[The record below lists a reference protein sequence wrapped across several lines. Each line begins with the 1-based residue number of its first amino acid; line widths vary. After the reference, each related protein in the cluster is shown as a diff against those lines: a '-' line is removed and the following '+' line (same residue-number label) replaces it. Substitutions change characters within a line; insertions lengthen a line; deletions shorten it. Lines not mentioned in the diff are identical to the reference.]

1 MRAPVLISTLA
12 AVAAIGGFFIGK
24 HAATDAY
31 VKKVAPI
38 VANEITLET
47 VWDGVHRSLGD
58 PVNAHA
64 LAAIY
69 GIAPDDRARLDERL
83 REIPWVPPYR
93 PAPFVGHIGRAYDS
107 AALHVNA
114 DGLRDIERDYSVK
127 AAGTVRIFI
136 TGGSTAWGTGSAQA
150 DTIWVAL
157 ERILNDRIAPLTHLH
172 YEVINAAF
180 PAWSTT
186 QEKIFI
192 QQRLVDMHPDLI
204 LMFSGNNDVHWALHS
219 SDIRWFFSYSD
230 LNFVSLLNE
239 LYLSSGH
246 PEERVA
252 IPVTPAPVDCAQV
265 SRSAARNIAEAA
277 RSAAQVDSRLV
288 FALQPNLVSSM
299 KRPSER
305 EQRYLSQQS
314 KPYWDAC
321 YQAIRDETAKIDAP
335 NFQALD
341 VSRLFGDYGADTELF
356 IDTYHLAAKANLE
369 VAQALAS
376 QLDWGTIKPAGAK
389 PAGAGGK

>member
-1 MRAPVLISTLA
+1 MAPPLLISVLA
-12 AVAAIGGFFIGK
+12 AVAAIGGFFIGR

-38 VANEITLET
+38 VADGITLET
-47 VWDGVHRSLGD
+47 LWDGVRRSLDD
-58 PVNAHA
+58 PVNAGA

-69 GIAPDDRARLDERL
+69 GIPADDRAQLEQRL

-93 PAPFVGHIGRAYDS
+93 PAPFVGHMARAFDS
-107 AALHVNA
+107 PALHVNA
-114 DGLRDIERDYSVK
+114 EGLRDVERDYSSK
-127 AAGTVRIFI
+127 AAGTVRVFI
-136 TGGSTAWGTGSAQA
+136 TGGSTAWGSGSAQA
-150 DTIWVAL
+150 DTISSAL
-157 ERILNDRIAPLTHLH
+157 AGILNDRVARATGLR

-192 QQRLVDMHPDLI
+192 QQRLVDMHPDVI
-204 LMFSGNNDVHWALHS
+204 IMFSGNNDVHWAS
-219 SDIRWFFSYSD
+219 QKADIRWFFTYSD
-230 LNFVSLLNE
+230 LNAVTLLNE

-252 IPVTPAPVDCAQV
+252 VPVTSAPAECVEV
-265 SRSAARNIAEAA
+265 GRRAARNIAEAA
-277 RSAAQVDSRLV
+277 RSAAVVKSRLV
-288 FALQPNLVSSM
+288 FTLQPNLVSTM
-299 KRPSER
+299 KRPSEH
-305 EQRYLSQQS
+305 EQRYLSQQN

-321 YQAIRDETAKIDAP
+321 YQAIRDETARIEAP

-341 VSRLFGDYGADTELF
+341 ISRLFGEFGADSELF
-356 IDTYHLAAKANLE
+356 IDTYHLAAKANLL

-376 QLDWGTIKPAGAK
+376 QLDWSTIKPADE
-389 PAGAGGK
+389 

>member
-1 MRAPVLISTLA
+1 MAAPALISALA
-12 AVAAIGGFFIGK
+12 AVAAIGGFLIGR

-31 VKKVAPI
+31 VRKVAPI

-47 VWDGVHRSLGD
+47 LWDGAHGALDD
-58 PVNAHA
+58 PVNVRA

-69 GIAPDDRARLDERL
+69 GVPADDRALLEARL

-93 PAPFVGHIGRAYDS
+93 PAPFVGHMARPYDS
-107 AALHVNA
+107 ATLHVNA
-114 DGLRDIERDYSVK
+114 EGLRDVERDYNSK
-127 AAGTVRIFI
+127 ATGTVRVFL
-136 TGGSTAWGTGSAQA
+136 TGGSTAWGTGSIQA
-150 DTIWVAL
+150 DTIAPAL
-157 ERILNDRIAPLTHLH
+157 ERILNERIAPATRLR

-192 QQRLVDMHPDLI
+192 QQRLVDMLPDVI
-204 LMFSGNNDVHWALHS
+204 IMFSGNNDVHWATQRA
-219 SDIRWFFSYSD
+219 DIRWFFSYSD
-230 LNFVSLLNE
+230 RNFVTLLNE

-246 PEERVA
+246 PEERVVV
-252 IPVTPAPVDCAQV
+252 PMTSTSSDCADV
-265 SRSAARNIAEAA
+265 GRRAARNVEEAA
-277 RSAAQVDSRLV
+277 RSAASVKSRLI
-288 FALQPNLVSSM
+288 FALQPNLVSAM

-321 YQAIRDETAKIDAP
+321 YQAIRDETAKIDSP
-335 NFQALD
+335 NFQTLD
-341 VSRLFGDYGADTELF
+341 LSRLFGGYGADTELF

-369 VAQALAS
+369 VAQAMAS
-376 QLDWGTIKPAGAK
+376 QLDWGTIRPAGDQ
-389 PAGAGGK
+389 PSR

>member
-1 MRAPVLISTLA
+1 MAAPVFISGLA
-12 AVAAIGGFFIGK
+12 AVAAIGGFFIGR

-38 VANEITLET
+38 VANETTLET
-47 VWDGVHRSLGD
+47 LWDGVHGSLDD
-58 PVNAHA
+58 PVNVRA

-69 GIAPDDRARLDERL
+69 GVPADDRARLEERL
-83 REIPWVPPYR
+83 RQIPWVPPYR
-93 PAPFVGHIGRAYDS
+93 PAPFVGHMGRAYDS
-107 AALHVNA
+107 ATLHVNA
-114 DGLRDIERDYSVK
+114 EGLRDVERDYNSK
-127 AAGTVRIFI
+127 PAGTVRVFL
-136 TGGSTAWGTGSAQA
+136 TGGSTAWGSGSVQA
-150 DTIWVAL
+150 DTIANAL
-157 ERILNDRIAPLTHLH
+157 ERILNERIAPATRLR

-192 QQRLVDMHPDLI
+192 QQRLVDMHPDVI
-204 LMFSGNNDVHWALHS
+204 IMFSGNNDVHWATQKA
-219 SDIRWFFSYSD
+219 DIRWFFSYSD
-230 LNFVSLLNE
+230 LNFVTLLNE
-239 LYLSSGH
+239 LYLASGQ
-246 PEERVA
+246 PEERVVVPTTSA
-252 IPVTPAPVDCAQV
+252 PADCADV
-265 SRSAARNIAEAA
+265 GRRAARNIEEAA
-277 RSAAQVDSRLV
+277 RSAASVKSHLI
-288 FALQPNLVSSM
+288 FALQPNLVSTI

-321 YQAIRDETAKIDAP
+321 YQAIRDEAAKIDSP

-341 VSRLFGDYGADTELF
+341 ISALFGGYGADTELF

-376 QLDWGTIKPAGAK
+376 QLDWGRIRPAGDQASK
-389 PAGAGGK
+389 

>member
-1 MRAPVLISTLA
+1 MRAPVLISLLA
-12 AVAAIGGFFIGK
+12 AAAAIGGFFIGK

-31 VKKVAPI
+31 VKKVKPI
-38 VANEITLET
+38 VADEITLQPEL
-47 VWDGVHRSLGD
+47 DGVRRSLND
-58 PVNAHA
+58 PVNARA

-69 GIAPDDRARLDERL
+69 GIPADDRARLEQRL
-83 REIPWVPPYR
+83 GEIPWVPPYR
-93 PAPFVGHIGRAYDS
+93 PAPFVGHMARPFDS

-114 DGLRDIERDYSVK
+114 EGLRDVERDYHSK

-136 TGGSTAWGTGSAQA
+136 TGGSTAWGTGSAQG

-157 ERILNDRIAPLTHLH
+157 ERILNDRIARATGLR

-204 LMFSGNNDVHWALHS
+204 IMFSGNNDVHWGLHR
-219 SDIRWFFSYSD
+219 SDIRWYFSYSD
-230 LNFVSLLNE
+230 LNFVELLNE

-252 IPVTPAPVDCAQV
+252 TPLTAGPVDCAQV
-265 SRSAARNIAEAA
+265 GRYAARNIEEAA
-277 RSAAQVDSRLV
+277 RSAARAKSRLI
-288 FALQPNLVSSM
+288 FALQPNLVSTM
-299 KRPSER
+299 KRASEH
-305 EQRYLSQQS
+305 EQRFLSQQN

-335 NFQALD
+335 NFQAVD
-341 VSRLFGDYGADTELF
+341 VSRLFGEYGADTELF
-356 IDTYHLAAKANLE
+356 IDTYHLAAKANLR
-369 VAQALAS
+369 VAEALAS
-376 QLDWGTIKPAGAK
+376 QVDWSTIKPAGE
-389 PAGAGGK
+389 

>member
-1 MRAPVLISTLA
+1 MAAPVLISALA
-12 AVAAIGGFFIGK
+12 AVAAIGGFFIGR

-47 VWDGVHRSLGD
+47 LWDGVHGSLDD
-58 PVNAHA
+58 PVNARA

-69 GIAPDDRARLDERL
+69 GIPPGDRARLEQRL
-83 REIPWVPPYR
+83 REIPWVPPHR
-93 PAPFVGHIGRAYDS
+93 PAPFVGYMARAFDG
-107 AALHVNA
+107 AGLHVNA
-114 DGLRDIERDYSVK
+114 EGFRDAERDYYSK
-127 AAGTVRIFI
+127 PAGTVRVFV
-136 TGGSTAWGTGSAQA
+136 TGGSTAWGSGSVQA
-150 DTIWVAL
+150 DTIANAL
-157 ERILNDRIAPLTHLH
+157 ERILNDRVAGATRLR

-186 QEKIFI
+186 QEKVVI

-204 LMFSGNNDVHWALHS
+204 IMFSGNNDVHWAS
-219 SDIRWFFSYSD
+219 QSADVRWFFTYSD
-230 LNFVSLLNE
+230 LNAVTLLNE
-239 LYLSSGH
+239 LLLSSGH
-246 PEERVA
+246 PDERIAV
-252 IPVTPAPVDCAQV
+252 PVTPGPVACADV
-265 SRSAARNIAEAA
+265 GRRAARNVEEAA
-277 RSAAQVDSRLV
+277 RSAALVNSRLV
-288 FALQPNLVSSM
+288 FALQPNLVSTT

-321 YQAIRDETAKIDAP
+321 YQAIREETAKIQAP

-341 VSRLFGDYGADTELF
+341 VSRLFGEYGADTELF
-356 IDTYHLAAKANLE
+356 IDTYHLAAKANLA

-376 QLDWGTIKPAGAK
+376 QLDWSTIKPK
-389 PAGAGGK
+389 DE